1 MRRLKNS
8 INFKIQK
15 CITYRAVL
23 PSIFHAYQPES
34 VLNYVELRTDCL
46 LSNLMTII
54 VSFLLFSHKKYCM
67 VPKKT
72 QNINAGKTTKKL
84 NKQNPKKIL

>member
-1 MRRLKNS
+1 MYYIPCS
-8 INFKIQK
+8 YTIN
-15 CITYRAVL
+15 
-23 PSIFHAYQPES
+23 FHAYQPES

-54 VSFLLFSHKKYCM
+54 VFFYYFHIQKYCM

-72 QNINAGKTTKKL
+72 QKINAGKTTKKL